1 VDSPP
6 PAPVTPPPTVENL
19 PQRQDV
25 TDFAAILKDAFT
37 QAIRDANTA
46 ADISTTPGDDPLDA
60 MTGRELVKADARNR
74 SWRTLLQG
82 LGIDLFFAIVALAGT
97 LTHIDALDNVAWSA
111 FFALVGKTL
120 IQTAVAYFMRLRVAP
135 TIRTPGEKYVIA
147 PLPRP
152 VEDDD
157 ERTQHP

>member
-1 VDSPP
+1 
-6 PAPVTPPPTVENL
+6 
-19 PQRQDV
+19 
-25 TDFAAILKDAFT
+25 
-37 QAIRDANTA
+37 
-46 ADISTTPGDDPLDA
+46 

-82 LGIDLFFAIVALAGT
+82 LGIDLFFAVVALAGT